1 MYVAEEYPVVAP
13 AINTAVDGWK
23 GFIYMAH
30 AVIDVAAAWQEV
42 NSLWVPNIFIYNL
55 KTFQVID
62 VLSKLAG

>member
-42 NSLWVPNIFIYNL
+42 NSL
-55 KTFQVID
+55 
-62 VLSKLAG
+62 GG